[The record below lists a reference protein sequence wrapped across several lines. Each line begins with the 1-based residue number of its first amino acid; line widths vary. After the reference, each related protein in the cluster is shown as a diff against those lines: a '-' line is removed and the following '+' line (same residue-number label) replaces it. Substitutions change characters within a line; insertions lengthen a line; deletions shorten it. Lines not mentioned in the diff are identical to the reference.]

1 MPEQEKHAGRYNAL
15 PRFGPAL
22 SAQFRDYLVCY
33 DIKHARNL
41 RAVNRYMRGIGVPIQ
56 FSVFICRL
64 AGRQHAEMI
73 GKLESLVDPST
84 DDVRIYRLA
93 ATSRVAFQGHSL
105 LPKGLYTDSW
115 NFVNLNAPLGGDV
128 ERGR

>member
-1 MPEQEKHAGRYNAL
+1 MLEQGERTGLSKPP
-15 PRFGPAL
+15 PRLRPAL
-22 SAQFRDYLVCY
+22 STHLHDYLVCY

-41 RAVNRYMRGIGVPIQ
+41 RAVNRYLRGIGVPIQ

-64 AGRQHAEMI
+64 DGRQYAELI
-73 GKLESLVDPST
+73 EKLESLVDTST

-93 ATSRVAFQGHSL
+93 AASPVAFQGHSP